1 MGLRERMSNSKAA
14 SELTQQNLR
23 DFEERLSSQAG
34 ASRRKEKIIFSDK
47 DKQPKDYEENKEGEG
62 DNEEDPENPE
72 EPLPEGEGDDDAEK
86 EEPEN
91 EDLMSIK
98 SKSEVQSMSK
108 ASRKSYVLSLRKQL
122 QQERDERRKLEEQVK
137 ELIES
142 KRGTSQE

>member
-1 MGLRERMSNSKAA
+1 MSNAKAA

-34 ASRRKEKIIFSDK
+34 ASRRKDKIIFSDK
-47 DKQPKDYEENKEGEG
+47 DKQVKDYEENKEGEG
-62 DNEEDPENPE
+62 DQEE
-72 EPLPEGEGDDDAEK
+72 EPLNPEDADHEGEGDADAEK
-86 EEPEN
+86 EELDN
-91 EDLMSIK
+91 EELMSIK

-122 QQERDERRKLEEQVK
+122 QKERDERRKLEEQVK

-142 KRGTSQE
+142 KRATSQE